1 MTRAPG
7 HGLMDTAPSPVSL
20 REMMAVAFRHRRT
33 VLAAFLLPPMLAVAA
48 LLLLPPKY
56 RAQSDLMVKTGREY
70 MAQTEGDTG
79 LTAPSTTKQEG
90 INSEISLLTSRA
102 VVEATIRAI
111 GMDVLYPGLAEDPPW
126 FETPLDAAVD
136 KFSKDLTAEPVK
148 LSNVVAVSFDA
159 GSPSRA
165 AMVLDRLIGIYIDK
179 HTAVFAAGRSP
190 SYADALAR
198 GNAEAE
204 RLERLRTRLK
214 VDGGIYDIAAQ
225 RTALISQHVAAEAHL
240 QDVVNSQAM
249 LRGRL
254 AYLKAELPKT
264 PATIRSTGTDRNEA
278 VDHARQTLVDL
289 RAAEA
294 AMAARYA
301 PGNPD
306 LLRVRGQI
314 AALTPG
320 AAGGDRVNVN
330 TAPSPLVQQMRS
342 EMVMAEAQLAPLAA
356 EQARYETLLI
366 RLGAELQRLE
376 AADGELRTTT
386 ARIEAQYDYLKLVQS
401 RLEGARTQEAMDLA
415 RQVSVVQVAPA
426 IAADRVA
433 KPKKL
438 LFIAGGLLLGLL
450 AAGGV
455 VIVAVLTGN
464 TVVTEDG
471 LERLL
476 GLPVLLALP
485 QAGKRANAVTLPL
498 Q

>member
-1 MTRAPG
+1 MIDAP
-7 HGLMDTAPSPVSL
+7 TPVSL
-20 REMMAVAFRHRRT
+20 REMLAVAFSHRGKI
-33 VLAAFLLPPMLAVAA
+33 LAAFLLPPLLAVAA
-48 LLLLPPKY
+48 LLVLPPKY

-79 LTAPSTTKQEG
+79 LTAPATTKQEG
-90 INSEISLLTSRA
+90 INSEISLLTGRA
-102 VVEATIRAI
+102 VVEETIRAI
-111 GMDVLYPGLAEDPPW
+111 GMEVLYPGLAEDPPW
-126 FETPLDAAVD
+126 FESPLDAAVD

-148 LSNVVAVSFDA
+148 LSNVIAVSFDGA
-159 GSPSRA
+159 SPAKAR
-165 AMVLDRLIGIYIDK
+165 MVLDRLIGLYIDK
-179 HTAVFAAGRSP
+179 HTEVFAAGRSD

-198 GNAEAE
+198 GTAEAE
-204 RLERLRTRLK
+204 RLEQSRTRIK
-214 VDGGIYDIAAQ
+214 IEGGIYDIAAQ
-225 RTALISQHVAAEAHL
+225 RAALIGQRVAAEAHL
-240 QDVVNSQAM
+240 QEVVNTQAM

-254 AYLKAELPKT
+254 GYLQAELPRT

-278 VDHARQTLVDL
+278 ADHARQTLIDL

-294 AMAARYA
+294 AMVARYA

-306 LLRVRGQI
+306 LVRVRGQI
-314 AALTPG
+314 AALAAG
-320 AAGGDRVNVN
+320 AAGGDRLNVT

-342 EMVMAEAQLAPLAA
+342 EIVMGEAQLTPLGA
-356 EQARYETLLI
+356 EQARTETLLT

-376 AADGELRTTT
+376 AADGDLRTTT
-386 ARIEAQYDYLKLVQS
+386 ARIEAQNDYLKLVRG
-401 RLEGARTQEAMDLA
+401 RLEGARTQEMMDLA

-438 LFIAGGLLLGLL
+438 LFLAGGILLGLL

-455 VIVAVLTGN
+455 VVVAVMTGT
-464 TVVTEDG
+464 TVMTEDG

-485 QAGKRANAVTLPL
+485 QAPKRPAAPVTLPL
-498 Q
+498 R